1 MTTQTPSTQQA
12 GPQCLP
18 APVPVR
24 KQDCD
29 PHTCGSSLDGS
40 AAHPPLTSDFNSYP
54 SAIPQDNKVLFGH
67 SADHIN
73 FFSAREKF
81 KGMTQDGKTHSA
93 AVQQSAQLKSCGK
106 EQQPLPQEVS
116 ASEGKEEEK
125 RKQIP
130 VQVTGLK
137 PAVHTEASP
146 PGPLSQLGH
155 EGPQDQEVRKSK
167 QEIEDSY
174 VFSQKEAQNV
184 KEEVKNKEDEEA
196 APARLYSDWTRGSVR
211 RVTRQL
217 EQRMKQ
223 EHDSPS
229 PSSSPPSH
237 SSSSS
242 CSQWRPSGA
251 TMSQVS
257 VDSAVQEDKE
267 EDDGKF
273 GSMKRESG
281 DVIETGELGNDDG
294 STKEHKFQP
303 ADTRSLST
311 SSSFHHSA
319 HSPFASVNF
328 LCLEGVTEL
337 ESGTDWDCS
346 TEVPHSDIIMRET
359 WETLCELG
367 AFLQQVSVGGAR
379 KARCVDQVFGLSAG
393 ATQKRG
399 SSTQKRVRE
408 VEARI
413 RQAGLTPPSLMKR
426 SASLAKLGCL
436 ELLANDLSEWELSR
450 SSVAPSS
457 AEPPIHTASD
467 ESKKQRVHN
476 SPSSA
481 SQQPEVIGI
490 GAERLS
496 EAGETSSGV
505 SPSNQ
510 TPQSCV
516 LLNSSQDSLHLPGPT
531 LMTTRQQYGR
541 THPLRRLKKRTVS
554 TLYHTM

>member
-1 MTTQTPSTQQA
+1 M
-12 GPQCLP
+12 
-18 APVPVR
+18 
-24 KQDCD
+24 
-29 PHTCGSSLDGS
+29 
-40 AAHPPLTSDFNSYP
+40 
-54 SAIPQDNKVLFGH
+54 
-67 SADHIN
+67 
-73 FFSAREKF
+73 
-81 KGMTQDGKTHSA
+81 
-93 AVQQSAQLKSCGK
+93 
-106 EQQPLPQEVS
+106 
-116 ASEGKEEEK
+116 
-125 RKQIP
+125 
-130 VQVTGLK
+130 QVTGLK
-137 PAVHTEASP
+137 PAVHTEPS
-146 PGPLSQLGH
+146 PLSQQSH

-167 QEIEDSY
+167 QDIEDSY

-184 KEEVKNKEDEEA
+184 KEDVKNKEDEEA

-223 EHDSPS
+223 EHDPPS
-229 PSSSPPSH
+229 PSSSPPSL

-257 VDSAVQEDKE
+257 VDSTVQEDKE
-267 EDDGKF
+267 EDDGKL
-273 GSMKRESG
+273 GPVKRESG
-281 DVIETGELGNDDG
+281 DVVEMGDLGNDDG
-294 STKEHKFQP
+294 RTKEHKFQP
-303 ADTRSLST
+303 ADTRLLST

-346 TEVPHSDIIMRET
+346 TEAPHSDIIMRET

-367 AFLQQVSVGGAR
+367 AFLQQVSVGGAC
-379 KARCVDQVFGLSAG
+379 KARCVDQVFGFSAR
-393 ATQKRG
+393 ATQKR
-399 SSTQKRVRE
+399 SSSVQKRVKE

-436 ELLANDLSEWELSR
+436 ELLANDLSDWELSR
-450 SSVAPSS
+450 CSVTPSS

-467 ESKKQRVHN
+467 ESKKQRVHT

-481 SQQPEVIGI
+481 IQQPEVVGI
-490 GAERLS
+490 GVERLP
-496 EAGETSSGV
+496 EAGETSPGV
-505 SPSNQ
+505 SPPSNQ
-510 TPQSCV
+510 SLPSCE
-516 LLNSSQDSLHLPGPT
+516 LPNSGQDSLHSPGLT
-531 LMTTRQQYGR
+531 LITTRQQYGR
-541 THPLRRLKKRTVS
+541 THPLRRLKKRTAS